1 MNGHEVDMN
10 EHEFEPVRGLPELL
24 PAGERTI
31 WRGEPDWRSLA
42 RRVFHV
48 RKIALYFGLL
58 IAFSITSK
66 LVGGESIAAVVS
78 AASWQLTLALSA
90 LGILFFLAWLYARTT
105 VYTLTSER
113 LVMRFGVALTMAVN
127 IPWTRIVKADL
138 LLHGDGTGDIVFT
151 VDPERRMSYILLW
164 PLVRPWHFSPVMPA
178 IRSIQDADAVAAQL
192 GDVLRKRHQQPAVA
206 ATREPSTGAAPGILS
221 GGSAPAPAP

>member
-1 MNGHEVDMN
+1 MN
-10 EHEFEPVRGLPELL
+10 EHEFEPVRGLPDLL

-58 IAFSITSK
+58 IAFSTTSK
-66 LVGGESIAAVVS
+66 LVGGEPIAAILS

-127 IPWTRIVKADL
+127 IPWSRITQADL
-138 LLHGDGTGDIVFT
+138 LEHRDGSGDIVFT

-164 PLVRPWHFSPVMPA
+164 PLVRPWRFSPVMPA
-178 IRSIQDADAVAAQL
+178 IRSIRDPATVAAQL
-192 GDVLRKRHQQPAVA
+192 GEILRTRYEPPATQIHEAPAA
-206 ATREPSTGAAPGILS
+206 ATPGILGS
-221 GGSAPAPAP
+221 GSTPATAP

>member
-1 MNGHEVDMN
+1 MNEHAVDMN
-10 EHEFEPVRGLPELL
+10 EHEYEPVRGLPELL

-58 IAFSITSK
+58 IAFSIASK

-78 AASWQLTLALSA
+78 AVSWQLTLALSA

-113 LVMRFGVALTMAVN
+113 LVMRFGVALTLAVN
-127 IPWTRIVKADL
+127 IPWTRITRADL

-164 PLVRPWHFSPVMPA
+164 PFVRPWRFAPVMPA
-178 IRSIQDADAVAAQL
+178 IRSIHGADAVAAQL
-192 GDVLRKRHQQPAVA
+192 GDILRTRHEQPAGA
-206 ATREPSTGAAPGILS
+206 APRETSSAVAPGILG